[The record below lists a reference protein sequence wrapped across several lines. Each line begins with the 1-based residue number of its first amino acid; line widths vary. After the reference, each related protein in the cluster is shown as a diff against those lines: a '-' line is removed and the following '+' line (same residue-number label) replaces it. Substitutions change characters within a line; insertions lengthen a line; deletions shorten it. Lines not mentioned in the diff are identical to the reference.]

1 VNTVQRKIRNWF
13 S

>member
-1 VNTVQRKIRNWF
+1 MNTVQRKIRNWF